1 MATIRELDE
10 QMNQAILSG
19 TAMELFE
26 TLYADDV
33 TMQENSEDP
42 RVGKDACRD
51 YEHKFFGMLE
61 AFHGATCTNVAVDG
75 NTTYAEWTLDFTLKG
90 MPRMKYTQQRET
102 ASRRSSTSP
111 PQKLGRRVAPCS
123 TAPGSARP
131 PRSSGRSA

>member
-26 TLYADDV
+26 KLYADDV
-33 TMQENSEDP
+33 TMQENSEAP

-51 YEHKFFGMLE
+51 YEHQFFAMLE

-90 MPRMKYTQQRET
+90 MPRMKYTQITQRVWKDGKIAHE
-102 ASRRSSTSP
+102 RFFY
-111 PQKLGRRVAPCS
+111 
-123 TAPGSARP
+123 
-131 PRSSGRSA
+131 PR